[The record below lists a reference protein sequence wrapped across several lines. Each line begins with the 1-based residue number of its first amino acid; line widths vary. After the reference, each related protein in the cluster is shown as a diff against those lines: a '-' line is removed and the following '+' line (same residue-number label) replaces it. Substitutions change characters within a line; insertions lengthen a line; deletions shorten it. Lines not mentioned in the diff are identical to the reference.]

1 MGNAILYRMPSG
13 VPGDISRRA
22 QSVVEQVFLDPAKPF
37 TAYGLPGKIVSGK
50 FVPLEAGDAAT
61 VIYGILVRPYPIQ
74 TGNADGSGV
83 ATSAKVG
90 DCLRKGFM
98 TVYNRA
104 GSPAFNGTVYAR
116 VGTPAGVKIIGGIE
130 AASDST
136 NTVVIGKATFKDAG
150 DASGN
155 VEVEFNI

>member
-37 TAYGLPGKIVSGK
+37 PAFGLPGKIAGGK
-50 FVPLEAGDAAT
+50 FVPLEAGDTAD
-61 VIYGILVRPYPIQ
+61 VIYGLFVRPYPTQ
-74 TGNADGSGV
+74 TANADGSGIG
-83 ATSAKVG
+83 SGKVG

-104 GSPAFNGTVYAR
+104 GAPAFNGAAYAR
-116 VGTPAGVKIIGGIE
+116 IAAPAGVKIVSGIE
-130 AASDST
+130 AVADGA
-136 NTVVIGKATFKDAG
+136 NTIAIPKCTFKDAG

-155 VEVEFNI
+155 VEIEFNV